1 MSTVR
6 LSGSN
11 RPVSSPVVGRLV
23 GDVGP
28 AIDDV
33 RSAID
38 EVGTAIKERILDTV
52 EILVGPAR

>member
-1 MSTVR
+1 
-6 LSGSN
+6 
-11 RPVSSPVVGRLV
+11 VVGRLV

>member
-1 MSTVR
+1 
-6 LSGSN
+6 
-11 RPVSSPVVGRLV
+11 VVGRLLD
-23 GDVGP
+23 DVGP